1 LADLALLCRVHRVL
15 CALPLA
21 QVSETL
27 RPLPIEPLAGA
38 PGFVCGV
45 SLLRGVPVP
54 VVDLGLLLGTEQV
67 RPTRF
72 VALRAGAR
80 SVALAV
86 GSVLGVRSLAGAG
99 VRELPP
105 LLQAAGSDAVQALG
119 RLDREL
125 LLVLESGRL
134 VPDALFAQLDAEGRR
149 P

>member
-1 LADLALLCRVHRVL
+1 LGDLALLCRVHRVL
-15 CALPLA
+15 CALPVA
-21 QVSETL
+21 QVIETL

-38 PGFVCGV
+38 PGFVCGL

-72 VALRAGAR
+72 VALRSGAR

-86 GSVLGVRSLAGAG
+86 GAVLGVRTLAGAG
-99 VRELPP
+99 IRELPP
-105 LLQAAGSDAVQALG
+105 LLQAAAAEAVQALG
-119 RLDREL
+119 KLDREL

-134 VPDALFAQLDAEGRR
+134 VPEALFAQLDAAGR
-149 P
+149 PS

>member
-21 QVSETL
+21 QVIETL

-38 PGFVCGV
+38 PSFICGLSV
-45 SLLRGVPVP
+45 LRGVPVP
-54 VVDLGLLLGTEQV
+54 VLDLGLLLGSEQV

-72 VALRAGAR
+72 VALRSGAR
-80 SVALAV
+80 SLALAV
-86 GSVLGVRSLAGAG
+86 GSVLGVRTLSGAG

-105 LLQAAGSDAVQALG
+105 LLQGAADDAVQALG

-125 LLVLESGRL
+125 LLVLQSGRL
-134 VPDALFAQLDAEGRR
+134 VPEALFAQLEAEGRR
-149 P
+149 S